1 MASRPFKG
9 SPILG
14 VLAMSDVKQVE
25 QTEGIEGEQVQEAKA
40 PRTITTVTMTDGRV
54 VEFAGKRKMLKEVIQ
69 TPEGVAVRFDFLDG
83 NTLLAV
89 VPQQHVIYAAGHG
102 YAQKLGDEVAGA
114 KDEAGNPASAEDMFL
129 AVEALHTRLT
139 NSDSWNSVRTAGEG
153 SGVSGAGIVL
163 RAIAEVNGKDIA
175 TIKAFMDKK
184 MATAA
189 AAGQKLTRKMLYDSF
204 KQPGTPTAAVI
215 ERLEA
220 ERAAKA
226 PAKDAPVVS
235 AADLMAEMG

>member
-1 MASRPFKG
+1 M
-9 SPILG
+9 
-14 VLAMSDVKQVE
+14 
-25 QTEGIEGEQVQEAKA
+25 
-40 PRTITTVTMTDGRV
+40 
-54 VEFAGKRKMLKEVIQ
+54 
-69 TPEGVAVRFDFLDG
+69 
-83 NTLLAV
+83 N
-89 VPQQHVIYAAGHG
+89 
-102 YAQKLGDEVAGA
+102 
-114 KDEAGNPASAEDMFL
+114 
-129 AVEALHTRLT
+129 
-139 NSDSWNSVRTAGEG
+139 
-153 SGVSGAGIVL
+153 
-163 RAIAEVNGKDIA
+163 IA
-175 TIKAFMDKK
+175 TIKAFLNKK